1 MGKFIIVT
9 TLSALA
15 LAACSSTP
23 TRSVT
28 NYQAQGNLESPKP
41 SGCVEISKLSNEQNP
56 VDIFTG
62 LNICLSQNNYE
73 NAAELYFAGMAYGYF
88 DTKRVSDKTAHQAI
102 SVLRMNTFS
111 SQSQESM
118 EKLQSEIT
126 NILSSNAELC
136 KKLSSLGAPEYK
148 PTYMLQHGMGAFTGQ
163 STNDDLVE
171 SFDAE
176 VTWEESLAK
185 IAKCGQS

>member
-1 MGKFIIVT
+1 MRKFIIVT
-9 TLSALA
+9 TFSALM
-15 LAACSSTP
+15 LAACSSPP
-23 TRSVT
+23 TSSVT

-41 SGCVEISKLSNEQNP
+41 SGCVGISRLSNEQNP
-56 VDIFTG
+56 VDIFAG
-62 LNICLSQNNYE
+62 LNICLSKNNYE

-88 DTKRVSDKTAHQAI
+88 DTKRVADKTAHQAI
-102 SVLRMNTFS
+102 SVLSMNTVS
-111 SQSQESM
+111 SQSQESI

-126 NILSSNAELC
+126 NISSSNAELC
-136 KKLSSLGAPEYK
+136 RKLYSLGAPEYK
-148 PTYMLQHGMGAFTGQ
+148 PTYMVKHGMGAFTGQ
-163 STNDDLVE
+163 STKDGLVE